1 MNKRINNII
10 MNKKRKGNKRIW
22 IINKN
27 SLLRYKNKKNNSNPT
42 KLIQINNKNNRKR
55 RHKKYLH
62 KEK

>member
-42 KLIQINNKNNRKR
+42 KLIQINNKNNRRR